1 MPVGFYAG
9 KNRGGGATS
18 NFIGALRQKT
28 DATVLLGEA
37 DNGENW
43 RRFEVYGFSRI
54 ADR

>member
-18 NFIGALRQKT
+18 NILGAMRQKT
-28 DATVLLGEA
+28 DATARGGEA

-43 RRFEVYGFSRI
+43 RRFGVYGFARI
-54 ADR
+54 ADS